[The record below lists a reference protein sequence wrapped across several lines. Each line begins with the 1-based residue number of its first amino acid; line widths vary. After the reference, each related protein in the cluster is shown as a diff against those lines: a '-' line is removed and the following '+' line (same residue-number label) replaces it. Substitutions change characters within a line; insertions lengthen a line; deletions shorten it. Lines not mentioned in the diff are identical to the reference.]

1 MVNKILKY
9 NVNGITRISKIV
21 YLCIGTSTL
30 YTLCIIFRFFK
41 NRVIYNNLSLKLYK
55 YSIGDHG
62 GNTVNFT
69 HNLDDVMS
77 FPGIP
82 PSKEIS
88 FQVIVTEVD
97 RYPTNITIYVS
108 LVGNQPTNVT
118 IYVSLIGNHP
128 TYVTIYVSLVGNH
141 PTNVTIYG
149 NYGNV
154 T

>member
-1 MVNKILKY
+1 MVSKILKY

-30 YTLCIIFRFFK
+30 YTLCIIFRFFQK
-41 NRVIYNNLSLKLYK
+41 QGYLQQFISKTIQIFYRRPWGEYCQFYPQPWWCNEFPW
-55 YSIGDHG
+55 
-62 GNTVNFT
+62 NT
-69 HNLDDVMS
+69 
-77 FPGIP
+77 

-118 IYVSLIGNHP
+118 IYVSLVGNHL
-128 TYVTIYVSLVGNH
+128 TDVTIYVSLVGNH

-149 NYGNV
+149 NYGDV